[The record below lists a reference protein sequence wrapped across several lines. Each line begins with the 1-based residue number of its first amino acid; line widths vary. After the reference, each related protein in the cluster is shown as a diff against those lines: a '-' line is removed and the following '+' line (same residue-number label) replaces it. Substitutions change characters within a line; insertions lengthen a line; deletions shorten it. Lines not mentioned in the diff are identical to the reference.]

1 MKPYGFNLSE
11 ILEEIDKTY
20 GYKNEEERYT
30 EEILE
35 DIDNWLKEESKKE
48 EYLEVEFRGKGKK
61 FEFEVIELDK

>member
-20 GYKNEEERYT
+20 GYENEEERYT
-30 EEILE
+30 REILE
-35 DIDNWLKEESKKE
+35 DIDTWLKEESETE

-61 FEFEVIELDK
+61 FEFEVIKFDK